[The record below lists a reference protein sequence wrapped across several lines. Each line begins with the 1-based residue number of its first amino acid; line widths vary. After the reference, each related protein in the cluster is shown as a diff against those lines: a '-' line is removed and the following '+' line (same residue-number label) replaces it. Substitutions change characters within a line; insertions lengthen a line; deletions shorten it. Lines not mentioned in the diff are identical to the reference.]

1 MLPDF
6 RVRQRDYLLEI
17 TRALT
22 QDLDLDSLLGRILS
36 ISIEMLSGMGGLI
49 ALRAADG
56 KWQVQ
61 VSQGL
66 APSFLE
72 FLTPSLAE
80 IPAENLATPNELPE
94 LGRRVSELAG
104 AASMGRIS
112 SVGLALMT
120 HQKVL
125 GGIFIFRN
133 IPGLFSGNDR
143 ALLASFAD
151 QAAIAVQNAQ
161 LYQQSLNET
170 RRTKAMLENAADG
183 ILILDPDLTVTLA
196 NAALTRMSGSDQSV
210 IGKAHADVIR
220 WARKPDALQLEDAIA
235 GGWPLTPNATLYVEG
250 DLLRDGPDTP
260 PLPIGVTYA
269 PVLSPEGRLQSII
282 ATVRDISHFREADEL
297 KSTFISIV
305 SHELKTPVALIKGYV
320 STLRREDAS
329 WDPRVVDE
337 SLKVIE
343 EEADHLG
350 ELIEDLL
357 DASRLQ
363 ANSVSLKKT
372 EVDLPEL
379 VMRLVKK
386 FQSQTEAHL
395 LTCDFTPSFPVVIAD
410 ENRMEQVLTNL
421 ISNAM
426 KYSPTG
432 EITVEGHVNNQNAIV
447 CVKDEGPGI
456 NPEDLPHVFDRFY
469 RGSDQ
474 ARKTKGA
481 GLGLYLARAIIEAHG
496 GKIWVDS
503 GLEHGARI
511 CFSIPLTTS
520 V

>member
-22 QDLDLDSLLGRILS
+22 QDLDLDRLLGRILG

-49 ALRAADG
+49 ALRSEDG
-56 KWQVQ
+56 KWQIQ

-72 FLTPSLAE
+72 FLGPSLAE
-80 IPAENLATPNELPE
+80 IPAENIATQNELPE
-94 LGRRVSELAG
+94 LGRRMNELAE
-104 AASMGRIS
+104 AASMGRIT

-120 HQKVL
+120 RQKVL

-133 IPGLFSGNDR
+133 IPGLFSSNDR

-170 RRTKAMLENAADG
+170 RRTKALIENAADG
-183 ILILDPDLTVTLA
+183 ILILDPDLTITLA
-196 NAALTRMSGSDQSV
+196 NAALNRMIPGGSPV
-210 IGKAHADVIR
+210 IGKAHSEVIC
-220 WARKPDALQLEDAIA
+220 WSKKPDSLQLEDAIA

-250 DLLRDGPDTP
+250 DLLCEGTDSP
-260 PLPIGVTYA
+260 PLPIGITYA
-269 PVLSPEGRLQSII
+269 PMLSAAGALQSII

-320 STLRREDAS
+320 STLRREDAN

-350 ELIEDLL
+350 DLIDDLL

-363 ANSVSLKKT
+363 ANSVSLKKS
-372 EVDLPEL
+372 EVFLPEM
-379 VMRLVKK
+379 VDRLEKR
-386 FQSQTEAHL
+386 FQTQTSQHHL
-395 LTCDFTPSFPVVIAD
+395 SSNFAPDFPVVIAD
-410 ENRMEQVLTNL
+410 EKRMEQVITNL
-421 ISNAM
+421 LSNAI
-426 KYSPTG
+426 KYTSG
-432 EITVEGHVNNQNAIV
+432 GKIVIEGHVNNQNAII
-447 CVKDEGPGI
+447 CVSDEGPGI

-469 RGSDQ
+469 RGPAQ

-481 GLGLYLARAIIEAHG
+481 GLGLYLAKAILEAHG

-503 GLEHGARI
+503 GAVEGARI
-511 CFSIPLTTS
+511 CFSIPLNS
-520 V
+520 Q